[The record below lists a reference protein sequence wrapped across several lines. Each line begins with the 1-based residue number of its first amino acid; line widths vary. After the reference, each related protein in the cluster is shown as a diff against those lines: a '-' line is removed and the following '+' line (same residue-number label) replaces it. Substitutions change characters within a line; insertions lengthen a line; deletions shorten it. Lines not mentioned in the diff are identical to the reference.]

1 MSWSGFQQIDGNKTD
16 IVFQQFAVAGL
27 IVSGK
32 GTDASGKFK
41 ISGNVIGMKI
51 KFDQVL
57 ADKKKI
63 SYSGVMNA
71 EKTEIKGSAKIG

>member
-1 MSWSGFQQIDGNKTD
+1 
-16 IVFQQFAVAGL
+16 
-27 IVSGK
+27 
-32 GTDASGKFK
+32 
-41 ISGNVIGMKI
+41 MKI

-71 EKTEIKGSAKIG
+71 EKTEIKGSAKNG